1 MKLLAALALA
11 LASLG
16 AGAQTSPFAQQVAL
30 LAPQL
35 RAFAGSP
42 ENFEALAV
50 GLTLGTPFTLTTTRA
65 DGSREIVIFTPV
77 QPMSAAEVARTLEAA
92 RQGLIGR
99 GIAAP
104 GGSEIAAALAAV
116 ADPTKPASVVVR
128 PFAGSQANFERLTSA
143 LKQGS
148 AVTLDG
154 GKPGEPPVS
163 FVPPGGPMP
172 AEEVAQ
178 TLQLASRLLAAQG
191 IHDPSPAEL
200 RAALVGGTVRAP
212 SGATVALRG
221 ILEGRRRLTSE
232 SPATG
237 QTSNVPRSTHTSDS
251 PARAPGG
258 GEAAKPPAPPPAAPA
273 GQPLPPLRR

>member
-1 MKLLAALALA
+1 MRLLAALALA

-16 AGAQTSPFAQQVAL
+16 AGAQTSPTAQQVAL

-65 DGSREIVIFTPV
+65 DGSREIVIFTPA
-77 QPMSAAEVARTLEAA
+77 QPMSAAEVARALEAA

-104 GGSEIAAALAAV
+104 AASQLAAELAALS
-116 ADPTKPASVVVR
+116 DPQKPMSVVVR
-128 PFAGSQANFERLTSA
+128 PFAGSRANLERLTA
-143 LKQGS
+143 GLKQGS
-148 AVTLDG
+148 SVTLESA
-154 GKPGEPPVS
+154 KAGEPVVS
-163 FVPPGGPMP
+163 FVPPGGPMT
-172 AEEVAQ
+172 AEEAAQ
-178 TLQLASRLLAAQG
+178 TLQLASQLLAAQG
-191 IHDPSPAEL
+191 IHDPSPEQL
-200 RAALVGGTVRAP
+200 RAALVGGTVRTP

-221 ILEGRRRLTSE
+221 VLEGRQRFTSE
-232 SPATG
+232 SRQAG
-237 QTSNVPRSTHTSDS
+237 QTSDTPRSTHTSDS

-258 GEAAKPPAPPPAAPA
+258 EAAKPPAAAPA
-273 GQPLPPLRR
+273 GKPLPLKRR